1 MKDKRIIITGGA
13 GSIGSELVRQLYKD
27 NKTFIIDNNETE
39 GLNLINELGV
49 YGRIGDIRDEKTIH
63 DIFSDFK
70 PQIVFHAAALKWATQ
85 HEKYPEEIVKTNILG
100 TLNIINEAKKW
111 ECVEKL
117 VFISSDKA
125 VNAHSLMG
133 ISKRMGEV
141 MVCNQG
147 YIAVRFGNVLGS
159 RGSVIPIWQRQIESG
174 KKITVTDEKAK
185 RYFMTIQ
192 EACELVI
199 EAAEKGKGGEIFVLD
214 MGEQINILDL
224 AKKIIKESRKDTE
237 IEIIGLREGET
248 LEEKLMSEEEE
259 KKAIKQ
265 GKFFIIKQ

>member
-1 MKDKRIIITGGA
+1 MIKNKRIIVFGGA
-13 GSIGSELVRQLYKD
+13 GSIGSELVRQLATQ
-27 NKTFIIDNNETE
+27 NKVFILDYNETE
-39 GLNLINELGV
+39 GLNLINELGI
-49 YGRIGDIRDEKTIH
+49 YGRIGDIRDFNTVH
-63 DIFSDFK
+63 DVFSDFK

-85 HEKYPEEIVKTNILG
+85 HEKYPEEIIKTNILG

-141 MVCNQG
+141 MTCNAG
-147 YIAVRFGNVLGS
+147 FISVRFGNVLGS
-159 RGSVIPIWQRQIESG
+159 RGSVIPIWQKQIESG
-174 KKITVTDEKAK
+174 KKITITDEKAK

-199 EAAEKGKGGEIFVLD
+199 EAAESGKGGEIFVLD

-224 AKKIIKESRKDTE
+224 AKKIIKESKKDTD
-237 IEIIGLREGET
+237 IEIIGLRQGET
-248 LEEKLMSEEEE
+248 LEERLMSDEEE
-259 KKAIKQ
+259 KRAIKK
-265 GKFFIIKQ
+265 GRFYIIH